1 MIQVGLVFFSTK
13 LLKNLEF
20 EEVCQY
26 MLLIYAEIGCVI
38 VDYTRIKQATYMCL
52 FLSNVKATVIG
63 KQILITV

>member
-52 FLSNVKATVIG
+52 FCRM
-63 KQILITV
+63 